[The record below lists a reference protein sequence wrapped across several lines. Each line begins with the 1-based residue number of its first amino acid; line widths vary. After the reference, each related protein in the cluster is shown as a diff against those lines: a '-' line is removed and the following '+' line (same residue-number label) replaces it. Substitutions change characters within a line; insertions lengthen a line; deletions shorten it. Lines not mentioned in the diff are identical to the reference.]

1 MIKSYLSPLIIAT
14 PVALALILSSCSSNS
29 FESVITDYLKNECT
43 FQGTKHCEGTNSLIE
58 ITDNSYLVNDK
69 TAEQKTDENSPDKLV
84 RVIFK
89 NKAFGFELDR
99 FIANMRLR
107 EVNGKWKIIDVGEVR
122 DFVN

>member
-1 MIKSYLSPLIIAT
+1 MIKSSLSSLILAT
-14 PVALALILSSCSSNS
+14 PVALALILSSCSSNNY
-29 FESVITDYLKNECT
+29 ESVITDYLKGECT
-43 FQGTKHCEGTNSLIE
+43 FQGMKHCEGTNSLIE
-58 ITDNSYLVNDK
+58 ITDNSYLASDK
-69 TAEQKTDENSPDKLV
+69 TAEQKTAEDSDDKIV

-89 NKAFGFELDR
+89 NRAYGFELDR